1 MDDETRGIRPAR
13 ANLADVGL
21 FFITFFKGVSE
32 AAADAW
38 AVLEATAASHSEW
51 TMRKQEFKQTA
62 GLEIERLTKE
72 D

>member
-1 MDDETRGIRPAR
+1 
-13 ANLADVGL
+13 VGL